1 MPKNY
6 RLIAIDMDGTLLT
19 SDKKILAETIADLQ
33 RAADAGKYIVLATG
47 RGLAELQDYMD
58 SLSFVEYAVCISGA
72 LVYDFRQKQ
81 AIHAQTISPALA
93 DLIMQRCRL
102 EEPMVHFL
110 TDDKAYMQRS
120 HIDHIADYH
129 MEVYLDLYERVTEKY
144 DDIYSLYP
152 TLERFEKI
160 NFYHHSVESRN
171 RTMERLKD
179 LPVSMTFAEET
190 SLEIV
195 AKGVSKAFGFYKLC
209 DHLHINPSETIA
221 IGDAWN
227 DSEIM
232 QAVGLPIAM
241 GNATPELV
249 RLCDVVV
256 ADNDHNGVGEAVRK
270 YLLSD

>member
-19 SDKKILAETIADLQ
+19 SDKKILSETITDLQ

-47 RGLAELQDYMD
+47 RGLAELQDYLD
-58 SLSFVEYAVCISGA
+58 LLPFVEYGVCISGA
-72 LVYDFRQKQ
+72 LVYDFKRKQ
-81 AIHAQTISPALA
+81 TIHAQTISSELA
-93 DLIMQRCRL
+93 DKIMQRSKL

-129 MEVYLDLYERVTEKY
+129 MEVYLDLYERVTEKC
-144 DDIYSLYP
+144 DDIYELYP
-152 TLERFEKI
+152 KLERFEKI
-160 NFYHHSVESRN
+160 NFYHRSVESRN

-195 AKGVSKAFGFYKLC
+195 AEGVSKAFGFHKLC
-209 DHLHINPSETIA
+209 EHLGIHPSETIA
-221 IGDAWN
+221 VGDAWN

-232 QAVGLPIAM
+232 QAVGLPIAI
-241 GNATPELV
+241 GNATPELAE
-249 RLCDVVV
+249 LCDAVV
-256 ADNDHNGVGEAVRK
+256 ADNDHNGVGEAARE
-270 YLLSD
+270 YLLNT